1 VACRGRNDR
10 DPRPDDLEADV
21 IAFSRPFWPLFLH
34 VLGAMVLVGAVLA
47 AVIVSWVGWR
57 RPALPV
63 LARTAFWSLAAVG
76 IPAYVVFRVAA
87 QIIYNDEKDIFGG
100 KDPTW
105 IGIGY
110 GASEPG
116 LLVLLA
122 SIGFAYWWK
131 RSGKPV
137 AARTVAVL
145 SSVYLVLLAIAW
157 LAMSGKW
164 G

>member
-1 VACRGRNDR
+1 
-10 DPRPDDLEADV
+10 V
-21 IAFSRPFWPLFLH
+21 IAYSRPFWPLFLH
-34 VLGAMVLVGAVLA
+34 VLGAMVLVGAVLV

-57 RPALPV
+57 RPGLPV
-63 LARTAFWSLAAVG
+63 LARTAFWSLVAVG
-76 IPAYVVFRVAA
+76 VPSYIVFRVAA
-87 QIIYNDEKDIFGG
+87 QIIYSDEKDAFGG

-105 IGIGY
+105 IGIGL
-110 GASEPG
+110 GVSEGG

-122 SIGFAYWWK
+122 AIGGAFWWR
-131 RSGKPV
+131 RSGKQA